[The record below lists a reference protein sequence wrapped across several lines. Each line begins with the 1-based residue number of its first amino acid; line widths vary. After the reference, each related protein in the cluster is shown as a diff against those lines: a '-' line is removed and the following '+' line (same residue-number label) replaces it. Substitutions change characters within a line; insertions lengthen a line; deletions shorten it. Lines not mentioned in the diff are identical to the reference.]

1 MVVLSSMVDKGKG
14 TQPLSPPLP
23 PLPPMVELK
32 TFIEMGGEEK
42 EKSGVILNN
51 IRNQKRNKRLEEQC
65 IFPTHIPSTAHCDIT
80 PMLSLIS
87 NHINENHI
95 NENMMNQN
103 NNTHRTALNDMKK
116 VASLCASYKNIVL
129 QNQNEFQYKRA
140 VYINNKQKEAS
151 RSDML
156 NEEVESE
163 VAVSNNQLPPR
174 PEVTQYTDLTPMENQ
189 MMARIHDAN
198 YNLCLAKAT
207 CPDRTDKLLSC
218 WKQSDPQVVNYAQ
231 ENGIEG
237 MICMEE
243 RNAVERCVG
252 LSVQRVMKDIIL

>member
-1 MVVLSSMVDKGKG
+1 
-14 TQPLSPPLP
+14 
-23 PLPPMVELK
+23 
-32 TFIEMGGEEK
+32 MGGRERK
-42 EKSGVILNN
+42 EWSHTQY
-51 IRNQKRNKRLEEQC
+51 QKRNKRLEDQC
-65 IFPTHIPSTAHCDIT
+65 LFPTHIPSTAHCDIS
-80 PMLSLIS
+80 PMLSLMS
-87 NHINENHI
+87 NHINENV
-95 NENMMNQN
+95 MMNQN

-116 VASLCASYKNIVL
+116 LASLCASYKNIAL

-140 VYINNKQKEAS
+140 VYLNNKQKEAS

-156 NEEVESE
+156 NNEVESE
-163 VAVSNNQLPPR
+163 VVAVSNNQLPPR

-207 CPDRTDKLLSC
+207 CPYRTDKLLSC
-218 WKQSDPQVVNYAQ
+218 WKQSDPRGENVAR

-243 RNAVERCVG
+243 REAVERCVG